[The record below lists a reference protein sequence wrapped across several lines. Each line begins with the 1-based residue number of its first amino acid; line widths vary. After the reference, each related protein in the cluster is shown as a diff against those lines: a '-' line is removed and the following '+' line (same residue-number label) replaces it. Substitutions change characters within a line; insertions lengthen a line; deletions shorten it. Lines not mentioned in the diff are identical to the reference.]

1 MNKWDQRFLDLAA
14 VVATWSKDS
23 STQVGSVIVDKR
35 NRVVSLGFNGFP
47 HGVQDDIPFERDE
60 KLRRTIHAEGN
71 AILHARGNT
80 EGCRIYV
87 THTPCARCAALIIQA
102 GITQVITPPS
112 TSTHFE
118 VRWADDIA
126 SAQQMFLEAGVK
138 T

>member
-1 MNKWDQRFLDLAA
+1 MTKWDQRFLDLAA
-14 VVATWSKDS
+14 VVATWSKDQ
-23 STQVGSVIVDKR
+23 STQVGSVIVDSR
-35 NRVVSLGFNGFP
+35 NRIVSLGFNGFP
-47 HGVQDDIPFERDE
+47 HGLDDTPVERDE
-60 KLRRTIHAEGN
+60 KLRRTLHAEVN
-71 AILHARGNT
+71 SILHARGNT

-87 THTPCARCAALIIQA
+87 THPPCARCAALIIQA